1 LSHLAVFLFGPPHL
15 DRDGESINVDT
26 RKAIALL
33 AYLAVTKQRHSRD
46 ALAALLWPDYD
57 QPHARATLR
66 RTLSALNKA
75 LAGNWLSIDRET
87 VGLTP
92 GASFW
97 LDIDEFNQQLTSCQ
111 THGHTIHEVC
121 PDCLEPLTQAVKLYR
136 ADFMAGFNLQDSA
149 TFDDWQFFQ
158 SDGLRRELANVLER
172 LVLCYSSKADFAT
185 AITYARRWLALD
197 RLHEP
202 AYRCIMQLY
211 SWSGQRAA
219 ALQQYQE
226 CIHIL
231 DQELGVAPLE
241 ATTQLYQAIKQ
252 NQGPPPPT
260 PVQALTAT
268 AKKEQRRTTT
278 SLTSLSHISDTSS
291 VQPAPTSYPL
301 IGRSEEWSA
310 MQNAYV
316 STFSSRG
323 RVIVLEGEAGI
334 GKTRLAQEF
343 LSFAQDKDAAL
354 LIARCYEGETT
365 LAYAPFVTGLRLRM
379 AVMEKMGIRWQDQ
392 IAAHWLSEAARLL
405 PELHRLCP
413 DLPPTPPLDS
423 PGAQARFFEGLR
435 QFLLALFHAE
445 QTAPA
450 SILFI
455 DDVQW
460 ADAASLDFL
469 SYLVRRLH
477 EHPLCLLLT
486 WRTTQTP
493 QSYRLHQ
500 LLATA
505 HRAGQATQLQLARLN
520 PATVKQ
526 LVQAAATPGLS
537 ATNGL
542 AERLYQETEGLP
554 LFLTEYLTAITHG
567 MLEAENDY
575 WSLPGGVRD
584 LLTSRLS
591 AVGETSRQLLS
602 TAAVIGRSF
611 DFDTL
616 REASGRSEEETVTAL
631 EELIN
636 HSLVAEIRGHQQTSY
651 AEADTQEDYT
661 EQFTLFYDFSHEKLR
676 TLVYEA
682 TSLARRRLL
691 HRRIAEALVAH
702 MRRYQRGET
711 RAGKIAYHYQM
722 AGNLPEAAHY
732 YFRAGEYALAL
743 YAYNEA
749 LAHFHAALAAGH
761 SEIARIHE
769 TIGDLHTLL
778 GIYSTA
784 ITYYKTAAT
793 RCNGAALATIQHKL
807 GTVHE
812 RRGEWEQ
819 AEHYYAAALETL
831 GNNGSP
837 DTHARIYA
845 DWSLSAYHC
854 HQNEKALDMAQQA
867 LHLAEG
873 AQDMRSLAQAHNM
886 LGILAS
892 SNNNLTQATHHLE
905 QSLAL
910 AENLQDT
917 SIRAAAL
924 NNLAQVYKANG
935 SLQQAINL
943 TRSAL
948 TLSITYGDRHREAA
962 LHNNL
967 ADLLYAEGQLEDSM
981 YHLKRAVSIYAEI
994 GVEAGTV
1001 QPEIWKLTEW

>member
-1 LSHLAVFLFGPPHL
+1 MSHLAVFLFGPPRL
-15 DRDGESINVDT
+15 ERDGEMINVDT

-33 AYLAVTKQRHSRD
+33 AYLAVTNQRHSRD

-92 GASFW
+92 GTSFW
-97 LDIDEFNQQLTSCQ
+97 SDVDEFMQHPASCQ
-111 THGHTIHEVC
+111 MHGHSTNEVC
-121 PDCLEPLTQAVKLYR
+121 PDCLEPLTRAVRLYR
-136 ADFMAGFNLQDSA
+136 DDFMAGFNLQDSS

-158 SDGLRRELANVLER
+158 ADGLRRELANVLER
-172 LVLCYSSKADFAT
+172 LVLCHSSKADFTT

-202 AYRCIMQLY
+202 AYRCLMQLY
-211 SWSGQRAA
+211 AWSGQRAA

-226 CIHIL
+226 CVHML

-241 ATTQLYQAIKQ
+241 ATTQLYQAIKH

-260 PVQALTAT
+260 PVQTLAAT
-268 AKKEQRRTTT
+268 TKKELRRIT
-278 SLTSLSHISDTSS
+278 TSLSHTSDTSS
-291 VQPAPTSYPL
+291 VQPTSYPL
-301 IGRSEEWSA
+301 IGRREEWSA
-310 MQNAYV
+310 LQKAYA
-316 STFSSRG
+316 STFSSHG
-323 RVIVLEGEAGI
+323 HVIVLEGEAGI

-343 LSFAQDKDAAL
+343 LTSAQDKDAAL
-354 LIARCYEGETT
+354 FITRCYEGETT

-379 AVMEKMGIRWQDQ
+379 AVVEKMGIRWQDQ

-405 PELHRLCP
+405 PELHRTCP

-435 QFLLALFHAE
+435 QFLLALLHAE
-445 QTAPA
+445 QKAPP

-486 WRTTQTP
+486 WRTTQTT
-493 QSYRLHQ
+493 QAHRLHQ

-520 PATVKQ
+520 PATVQ
-526 LVQAAATPGLS
+526 LLIQAAATLGLTT
-537 ATNGL
+537 TNEL
-542 AERLYQETEGLP
+542 AARLYQETEGLP

-567 MLEAENDY
+567 MLETENEH

-636 HSLVAEIRGHQQTSY
+636 HGLVAEIRGHQQPSY
-651 AEADTQEDYT
+651 AEADTQEEYT

-682 TSLARRRLL
+682 TSMARRRLL
-691 HRRIAEALVAH
+691 HRRIAETLVAH
-702 MRRYQRGET
+702 MRRYRRGET

-732 YFRAGEYALAL
+732 FFRAGEYALAL

-749 LAHFHAALAAGH
+749 LAHFHAALTTGH
-761 SEIARIHE
+761 PETARIHE

-778 GIYSTA
+778 GTYSAA
-784 ITYYKTAAT
+784 ITYYKTAAM
-793 RCNGAALATIQHKL
+793 RCKGAELATIQHKL
-807 GTVHE
+807 GIVHE

-819 AEHYYAAALETL
+819 AEHYYATALETL
-831 GNNGSP
+831 RASGSL

-854 HQNEKALDMAQQA
+854 HQHAQALDLAQQA
-867 LHLAEG
+867 LNLAES

-886 LGILAS
+886 LGILANS
-892 SNNNLTQATHHLE
+892 SHDLTRATHHLE

-967 ADLLYAEGQLEDSM
+967 ADLLYAEGLLEDSM
-981 YHLKRAVSIYAEI
+981 HHLKRAVSIYAEI